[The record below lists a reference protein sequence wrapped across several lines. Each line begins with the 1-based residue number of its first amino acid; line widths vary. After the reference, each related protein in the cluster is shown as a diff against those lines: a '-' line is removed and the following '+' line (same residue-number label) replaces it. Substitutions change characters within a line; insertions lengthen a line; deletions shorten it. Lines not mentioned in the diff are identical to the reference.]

1 MARRKHIEDV
11 EIIEHFEK
19 YLQEKCSNNITLFKI
34 PRFGDYLRNN
44 GFPSVADT
52 TLRRNTGFR
61 EVLAERKAK
70 YDEEE
75 EEYRTVITYKTIDVD
90 SFMATNRTP
99 NAIRTGLSELNLYY
113 KKVAEAAL
121 EFKNS
126 VEEIKNEN
134 EKLQDETEKLK
145 EQIQQLLQKETSR
158 KALETENIKLRAL
171 IKSSVYPEIA
181 NELLKEEGILQS
193 KQQVITDEFM
203 ANNILTADSEINF
216 HSDITN
222 SKDDEGDIG
231 KPKKVVA
238 IKDLLDSRTNY

>member
-19 YLQEKCSNNITLFKI
+19 YLQEECSNNVSLFKI
-34 PRFGDYLRNN
+34 PRFGDYLRKN

-52 TLRRNTGFR
+52 TLRRNTSFR

-70 YDEEE
+70 YDEE

-121 EFKNS
+121 EFKN
-126 VEEIKNEN
+126 EN
-134 EKLQDETEKLK
+134 VKLQDENEELK

>member
-19 YLQEKCSNNITLFKI
+19 YLQEECSNNVSLFKI
-34 PRFGDYLRNN
+34 PRFGDYLRKN

-52 TLRRNTGFR
+52 TLRRNTSFR

-70 YDEEE
+70 YNEE

-121 EFKNS
+121 EFKN
-126 VEEIKNEN
+126 EN
-134 EKLQDETEKLK
+134 EKLQDENEELK

-193 KQQVITDEFM
+193 EQQVITDEFM
-203 ANNILTADSEINF
+203 VNNILTADSEINF
-216 HSDITN
+216 HSDTTN
-222 SKDDEGDIG
+222 SKDDKGDIR

-238 IKDLLDSRTNY
+238 IKDLLDSKTNY

>member
-19 YLQEKCSNNITLFKI
+19 YLQEECSNNVSLFKI
-34 PRFGDYLRNN
+34 PRFGDYLRKN

-52 TLRRNTGFR
+52 TLRRNNGFR
-61 EVLAERKAK
+61 ELLAERKAK
-70 YDEEE
+70 YEEEE

-121 EFKNS
+121 EFKN
-126 VEEIKNEN
+126 EN
-134 EKLQDETEKLK
+134 EKLQDENEELK

-193 KQQVITDEFM
+193 EQQVITDEFM

-216 HSDITN
+216 HSNITN
-222 SKDDEGDIG
+222 SKDDKGDIR

-238 IKDLLDSRTNY
+238 IKDLLDSKTNY

>member
-19 YLQEKCSNNITLFKI
+19 YLQEECSNNVTLFKI
-34 PRFGDYLRNN
+34 PRFGDYLRKN

-52 TLRRNTGFR
+52 TLRRNNGFR
-61 EVLAERKAK
+61 ELLAERKAK
-70 YDEEE
+70 YEEEE

-99 NAIRTGLSELNLYY
+99 NAIRTSLSELNLYY

-121 EFKNS
+121 EFKN
-126 VEEIKNEN
+126 EN
-134 EKLQDETEKLK
+134 EKLQDENEELK
-145 EQIQQLLQKETSR
+145 EQIQQLIQKETSR

-193 KQQVITDEFM
+193 EQQVITDEFM

-216 HSDITN
+216 HSNITN
-222 SKDDEGDIG
+222 SKDDKGDIR

-238 IKDLLDSRTNY
+238 IKDLLDSKTNY

>member
-1 MARRKHIEDV
+1 M
-11 EIIEHFEK
+11 
-19 YLQEKCSNNITLFKI
+19 QEECSNNVTLFKI
-34 PRFGDYLRNN
+34 PRFGDYLRKN

-52 TLRRNTGFR
+52 TLRRNNGFR
-61 EVLAERKAK
+61 ELLAERKAK
-70 YDEEE
+70 YEEEE

-121 EFKNS
+121 EFKN
-126 VEEIKNEN
+126 EN
-134 EKLQDETEKLK
+134 EKLQDENEELK

-193 KQQVITDEFM
+193 EQQVITDEFM

-216 HSDITN
+216 HSNITN
-222 SKDDEGDIG
+222 SKDDKGDIR

-238 IKDLLDSRTNY
+238 IKDLLDSKTNY

>member
-19 YLQEKCSNNITLFKI
+19 YLQEECSNNVTLFKI
-34 PRFGDYLRNN
+34 PRFGDYLRKN

-113 KKVAEAAL
+113 KKVAEVAL
-121 EFKNS
+121 EF
-126 VEEIKNEN
+126 KNEN
-134 EKLQDETEKLK
+134 EKLQDENEELK

-193 KQQVITDEFM
+193 EQQVITYKFM

-238 IKDLLDSRTNY
+238 IKDLLDSKTNY

>member
-19 YLQEKCSNNITLFKI
+19 YLQEECSNNVSLFKI
-34 PRFGDYLRNN
+34 PRFGDYLRKN

-61 EVLAERKAK
+61 EVLAERKVK

-75 EEYRTVITYKTIDVD
+75 EEYRTVITYKTIDVN

-121 EFKNS
+121 EFKN
-126 VEEIKNEN
+126 EN
-134 EKLQDETEKLK
+134 VKLQDENEELK

-193 KQQVITDEFM
+193 EQQVITDEFM
-203 ANNILTADSEINF
+203 VNNILTADSEINF
-216 HSDITN
+216 HSDTTN
-222 SKDDEGDIG
+222 SKDDKGDIR

-238 IKDLLDSRTNY
+238 IKDLLDSKTNY

>member
-19 YLQEKCSNNITLFKI
+19 YLQEECSNNVSLFKI
-34 PRFGDYLRNN
+34 PRFGDYLRKN

-52 TLRRNTGFR
+52 TLRRNTSFR

-70 YDEEE
+70 YDEE

-134 EKLQDETEKLK
+134 EK
-145 EQIQQLLQKETSR
+145 IQQLLQKETSR

>member
-19 YLQEKCSNNITLFKI
+19 YLQEECSNNITLFKI

-121 EFKNS
+121 EFKN
-126 VEEIKNEN
+126 EN
-134 EKLQDETEKLK
+134 VKLQDENEELK

-193 KQQVITDEFM
+193 EQQVITDEFM
-203 ANNILTADSEINF
+203 VNNILTADSEINF
-216 HSDITN
+216 HSDTTN
-222 SKDDEGDIG
+222 SKDDKGDIR

-238 IKDLLDSRTNY
+238 IKDLLDSKTNY

>member
-19 YLQEKCSNNITLFKI
+19 YLQEECSNNVTLFKI
-34 PRFGDYLRNN
+34 PRFGDYLRKN

-52 TLRRNTGFR
+52 TLRRNNGFR
-61 EVLAERKAK
+61 ELLAERKAK
-70 YDEEE
+70 YEEEE

-121 EFKNS
+121 EFKN
-126 VEEIKNEN
+126 EN
-134 EKLQDETEKLK
+134 VKLQDENEELK

-193 KQQVITDEFM
+193 EQQVITDEFM
-203 ANNILTADSEINF
+203 VNNILTADSEINF
-216 HSDITN
+216 HSDTTN
-222 SKDDEGDIG
+222 SKDDKGDIR

-238 IKDLLDSRTNY
+238 IKDLLDSKTNY

>member
-19 YLQEKCSNNITLFKI
+19 YLQEECSNNVTLFKI
-34 PRFGDYLRNN
+34 PRFGDYLRKN

-121 EFKNS
+121 EFKN
-126 VEEIKNEN
+126 EN
-134 EKLQDETEKLK
+134 EKLQDENEELK

-193 KQQVITDEFM
+193 EQQVITYKFM

-238 IKDLLDSRTNY
+238 IKDLLDSKTNY

>member
-1 MARRKHIEDV
+1 MARRKHREDV

-19 YLQEKCSNNITLFKI
+19 YLQEECSNNVTLFKI
-34 PRFGDYLRNN
+34 PRFGDYLRKN

-121 EFKNS
+121 EFKN
-126 VEEIKNEN
+126 EN

-145 EQIQQLLQKETSR
+145 EQIQQLIQKETSR

-193 KQQVITDEFM
+193 EQQVITDEFM

-238 IKDLLDSRTNY
+238 IKDLLDSKTNY

>member
-19 YLQEKCSNNITLFKI
+19 YLQEECSNNVSLFKI
-34 PRFGDYLRNN
+34 PRFGDYLRKN
-44 GFPSVADT
+44 GFPTVADT
-52 TLRRNTGFR
+52 TLRRNTSFR

-70 YDEEE
+70 YDEE

-121 EFKNS
+121 EFKN
-126 VEEIKNEN
+126 EN
-134 EKLQDETEKLK
+134 VKLQDENEELK

-193 KQQVITDEFM
+193 EQQVITDEFM
-203 ANNILTADSEINF
+203 VNNILTADSEINF
-216 HSDITN
+216 HSDTTN
-222 SKDDEGDIG
+222 SKDDKGDIR

-238 IKDLLDSRTNY
+238 IKDLLDSKTNY

>member
-19 YLQEKCSNNITLFKI
+19 YLQEECSNNVSLFKI
-34 PRFGDYLRNN
+34 PRFGDYLRKN

-52 TLRRNTGFR
+52 TLRRNTSFR

-70 YDEEE
+70 YDEE

-121 EFKNS
+121 EFKN
-126 VEEIKNEN
+126 EN
-134 EKLQDETEKLK
+134 VKLQDENEELK

-193 KQQVITDEFM
+193 EQQVITNEFM
-203 ANNILTADSEINF
+203 VNNILTADSEINF
-216 HSDITN
+216 HSDTTN
-222 SKDDEGDIG
+222 SKDDKGDIR

-238 IKDLLDSRTNY
+238 IKDLLDSKTNY

>member
-19 YLQEKCSNNITLFKI
+19 YLQEECSNNVTLFKI
-34 PRFGDYLRNN
+34 PRFGDYLRKN

-121 EFKNS
+121 EFKN
-126 VEEIKNEN
+126 EN
-134 EKLQDETEKLK
+134 EKLQDENEELK

-193 KQQVITDEFM
+193 EQQVITYEFM

-238 IKDLLDSRTNY
+238 IKDLLDSKTNY

>member
-52 TLRRNTGFR
+52 TLRRNTSFR

-70 YDEEE
+70 YDEE

-121 EFKNS
+121 EFKN
-126 VEEIKNEN
+126 EN
-134 EKLQDETEKLK
+134 VKLQDENEELK

-158 KALETENIKLRAL
+158 KVLETENIKLRAL

-193 KQQVITDEFM
+193 EQQVITDEFM
-203 ANNILTADSEINF
+203 VNNILTADSEINF
-216 HSDITN
+216 HSDTTN
-222 SKDDEGDIG
+222 SKDDKGDIR

-238 IKDLLDSRTNY
+238 IKDLLDSKTNY

>member
-19 YLQEKCSNNITLFKI
+19 YLQEECSNNVTLFKI
-34 PRFGDYLRNN
+34 PRFGDYLRKN

-52 TLRRNTGFR
+52 TLRRNNSFR
-61 EVLAERKAK
+61 ELLAERKAK
-70 YDEEE
+70 YEEEE

-121 EFKNS
+121 EFKN
-126 VEEIKNEN
+126 EN
-134 EKLQDETEKLK
+134 EKLQDENEELK

-193 KQQVITDEFM
+193 EQQVITDEFM

-216 HSDITN
+216 HSNITN
-222 SKDDEGDIG
+222 SKDDKGDIR

-238 IKDLLDSRTNY
+238 IKDLLDSKTNY

>member
-19 YLQEKCSNNITLFKI
+19 YLQEECSNNVSLFKI
-34 PRFGDYLRNN
+34 PRFGDYLRKN

-52 TLRRNTGFR
+52 TLRRNTSFR

-70 YDEEE
+70 YNEE

-121 EFKNS
+121 EFKN
-126 VEEIKNEN
+126 EN
-134 EKLQDETEKLK
+134 VKLQDENEELK

-193 KQQVITDEFM
+193 EQQVITDEFM
-203 ANNILTADSEINF
+203 VNNILTADSEINF
-216 HSDITN
+216 HSDTTN
-222 SKDDEGDIG
+222 SKDDKGDIR

-238 IKDLLDSRTNY
+238 IKDLLDSKTNY

>member
-19 YLQEKCSNNITLFKI
+19 YLQEECSNNVTLFKI
-34 PRFGDYLRNN
+34 PRFGDYLRKN

-52 TLRRNTGFR
+52 TLRRNNGFR
-61 EVLAERKAK
+61 ELLAERKAK
-70 YDEEE
+70 YEEEE

-121 EFKNS
+121 EFKN
-126 VEEIKNEN
+126 EN
-134 EKLQDETEKLK
+134 EKLQDENEELK

-158 KALETENIKLRAL
+158 KALETENTKLRAL

-193 KQQVITDEFM
+193 EQQVITDEFM

-216 HSDITN
+216 HSNITN
-222 SKDDEGDIG
+222 SKDDKGDIR

-238 IKDLLDSRTNY
+238 IKDLLDSKTNY

>member
-19 YLQEKCSNNITLFKI
+19 YLQEECSNNVTLFKI
-34 PRFGDYLRNN
+34 PRFGDYLRKN

-52 TLRRNTGFR
+52 TLRRNNGFR
-61 EVLAERKAK
+61 ELLAERKAK
-70 YDEEE
+70 YEEEE
-75 EEYRTVITYKTIDVD
+75 EEYRTVIAYKTIDVD

-121 EFKNS
+121 EFKN
-126 VEEIKNEN
+126 EN
-134 EKLQDETEKLK
+134 EKLQDENEELK

-193 KQQVITDEFM
+193 EQQVITDEFM

-216 HSDITN
+216 HSNITN
-222 SKDDEGDIG
+222 SKDDKGDIR

-238 IKDLLDSRTNY
+238 IKDLLDSKTNY

>member
-19 YLQEKCSNNITLFKI
+19 YLQEECSNNVSLFKI
-34 PRFGDYLRNN
+34 PRFGDYLRKN

-121 EFKNS
+121 EFKN
-126 VEEIKNEN
+126 EN

-145 EQIQQLLQKETSR
+145 EQIQQLIQKETSR

-193 KQQVITDEFM
+193 EQQVITDEFM
-203 ANNILTADSEINF
+203 ANNILTADLEINF
-216 HSDITN
+216 HSNITN
-222 SKDDEGDIG
+222 SKNDKGDIR

-238 IKDLLDSRTNY
+238 IKDLLDSKTNY

>member
-19 YLQEKCSNNITLFKI
+19 YLQEECSNNVSLFKI
-34 PRFGDYLRNN
+34 PRFGDYLRKN

-113 KKVAEAAL
+113 KKVAETAL
-121 EFKNS
+121 EF
-126 VEEIKNEN
+126 KNEN

-145 EQIQQLLQKETSR
+145 EQIQQLIQKETSR

-193 KQQVITDEFM
+193 EQQVITDEFM
-203 ANNILTADSEINF
+203 ANNILTANSEINF

-222 SKDDEGDIG
+222 SKDDEGDIE

-238 IKDLLDSRTNY
+238 IKDLLDSKTNY

>member
-19 YLQEKCSNNITLFKI
+19 YLQEECSNDVTLFKI
-34 PRFGDYLRNN
+34 PRFGDYLRKN

-121 EFKNS
+121 EFKN
-126 VEEIKNEN
+126 EN
-134 EKLQDETEKLK
+134 EKLQDENEELK
-145 EQIQQLLQKETSR
+145 EHMQQLLQKETSR

-193 KQQVITDEFM
+193 EQQVITYEFM

-222 SKDDEGDIG
+222 CKDDEGDIR

-238 IKDLLDSRTNY
+238 IKDLLDSKTNY

>member
-19 YLQEKCSNNITLFKI
+19 YLQEECSNNVSLFKI
-34 PRFGDYLRNN
+34 PRFGDYLRKN

-52 TLRRNTGFR
+52 TLRRNTSFR

-75 EEYRTVITYKTIDVD
+75 EYRTVITYKTIDID

-121 EFKNS
+121 EFKN
-126 VEEIKNEN
+126 EN
-134 EKLQDETEKLK
+134 VKLQDENEELK

-193 KQQVITDEFM
+193 EQQVITDEFM
-203 ANNILTADSEINF
+203 VNNILTADSEINF
-216 HSDITN
+216 HSDTTN
-222 SKDDEGDIG
+222 SKDDKGDIR

-238 IKDLLDSRTNY
+238 IKDLLDSKTNY

>member
-19 YLQEKCSNNITLFKI
+19 YLQEECSNNITLFKI

-113 KKVAEAAL
+113 KKVAESAI
-121 EFKNS
+121 EF
-126 VEEIKNEN
+126 KNEN
-134 EKLQDETEKLK
+134 EKLQDENEELK
-145 EQIQQLLQKETSR
+145 EHIQQLLQKETSR

-193 KQQVITDEFM
+193 EQQVITDEFM

-238 IKDLLDSRTNY
+238 IKDLLDSKTNY

>member
-121 EFKNS
+121 EFKN
-126 VEEIKNEN
+126 EN

-145 EQIQQLLQKETSR
+145 EQIQQLIQKETSR

>member
-19 YLQEKCSNNITLFKI
+19 YLQEECSNNVSLFKI
-34 PRFGDYLRNN
+34 PRFGDYLRKN

-52 TLRRNTGFR
+52 TLRRNTSFR

-70 YDEEE
+70 YDEE

-99 NAIRTGLSELNLYY
+99 NAIRTGLSELILYY

-121 EFKNS
+121 EFKN
-126 VEEIKNEN
+126 EN
-134 EKLQDETEKLK
+134 VKLQDENEELK

-193 KQQVITDEFM
+193 EQQVITDEFM
-203 ANNILTADSEINF
+203 VNNILTADSEINF
-216 HSDITN
+216 HSDTTN
-222 SKDDEGDIG
+222 SKDDKGDIR

-238 IKDLLDSRTNY
+238 IKDLLDSKTNY

>member
-19 YLQEKCSNNITLFKI
+19 YLQEECSNNVSLFKI
-34 PRFGDYLRNN
+34 PRFGDYLRKN

-52 TLRRNTGFR
+52 TLRRNTSFR

-70 YDEEE
+70 YDEE

-121 EFKNS
+121 EFKN
-126 VEEIKNEN
+126 EN
-134 EKLQDETEKLK
+134 EKLQDENEELK

-193 KQQVITDEFM
+193 EQQVITDEFM

-216 HSDITN
+216 HSDTTN
-222 SKDDEGDIG
+222 SKDDKGDIR

-238 IKDLLDSRTNY
+238 IKDLLDSKTNY

>member
-19 YLQEKCSNNITLFKI
+19 YLQEECSNNVTLFKI
-34 PRFGDYLRNN
+34 PRFGDYLRKN

-121 EFKNS
+121 EFKN
-126 VEEIKNEN
+126 EN

-145 EQIQQLLQKETSR
+145 EQIQQLIQKETSR

-171 IKSSVYPEIA
+171 IKSIVYPEIA

-193 KQQVITDEFM
+193 EQQVITDEFM

-238 IKDLLDSRTNY
+238 IKDLLDSKTNY

>member
-19 YLQEKCSNNITLFKI
+19 YLQEECSNNVTLFKI
-34 PRFGDYLRNN
+34 PRFGDYLRKN

-52 TLRRNTGFR
+52 TLRRNNGFR
-61 EVLAERKAK
+61 ELLAERKAK
-70 YDEEE
+70 YEEEE

-121 EFKNS
+121 EFKN
-126 VEEIKNEN
+126 EN
-134 EKLQDETEKLK
+134 EKLQDENEELK

-193 KQQVITDEFM
+193 EQQVITDEFM

-216 HSDITN
+216 HSNITN
-222 SKDDEGDIG
+222 SKDDKGDIR
-231 KPKKVVA
+231 KPKKVVT
-238 IKDLLDSRTNY
+238 IKDLLDSKTNY

>member
-19 YLQEKCSNNITLFKI
+19 YLQEECSNNVSLFKI
-34 PRFGDYLRNN
+34 PRFGDYLRKN

-75 EEYRTVITYKTIDVD
+75 EEYRTVITYKTIDVN

-121 EFKNS
+121 EFKN
-126 VEEIKNEN
+126 EN
-134 EKLQDETEKLK
+134 VKLQDENEELK

-193 KQQVITDEFM
+193 EQQVITDEFM
-203 ANNILTADSEINF
+203 VNNILTADSEINF
-216 HSDITN
+216 HSDTTN
-222 SKDDEGDIG
+222 SKDDKGDIR

-238 IKDLLDSRTNY
+238 IKDLLDSKTNY

>member
-75 EEYRTVITYKTIDVD
+75 EEYRTVITYKTIDVN

-121 EFKNS
+121 EFKN
-126 VEEIKNEN
+126 EN
-134 EKLQDETEKLK
+134 VKLQDENEELK

-181 NELLKEEGILQS
+181 NELLKVEGILQS
-193 KQQVITDEFM
+193 EQQVITDEFM
-203 ANNILTADSEINF
+203 VNNILTADSEINF
-216 HSDITN
+216 HSDTTN
-222 SKDDEGDIG
+222 SKDDKGDIR

-238 IKDLLDSRTNY
+238 IKDLLDSKTNY

>member
-19 YLQEKCSNNITLFKI
+19 YLQEECSNNVSLFKI
-34 PRFGDYLRNN
+34 PRFGDYLRKN

-52 TLRRNTGFR
+52 TLRRNTSFR

-75 EEYRTVITYKTIDVD
+75 EYRTFITYKTIDVD

-121 EFKNS
+121 EFKN
-126 VEEIKNEN
+126 EN
-134 EKLQDETEKLK
+134 VKLQDENEELK

-193 KQQVITDEFM
+193 EQQVITDEFM
-203 ANNILTADSEINF
+203 VNNILTADSEINF
-216 HSDITN
+216 HSDTTN
-222 SKDDEGDIG
+222 SKDDKGDIR

-238 IKDLLDSRTNY
+238 IKDLLDSKTNY

>member
-19 YLQEKCSNNITLFKI
+19 YLQEECSNNVSLFKI
-34 PRFGDYLRNN
+34 PRFGDYLRKN

-52 TLRRNTGFR
+52 TLRRNNGFR
-61 EVLAERKAK
+61 ELLAERKAK
-70 YDEEE
+70 YEEEE

-121 EFKNS
+121 EFKN
-126 VEEIKNEN
+126 EN

-145 EQIQQLLQKETSR
+145 EQIQQLIQKETSR

-193 KQQVITDEFM
+193 EQQVITDEFM

-216 HSDITN
+216 HSNITN
-222 SKDDEGDIG
+222 SKDDKGDIR

-238 IKDLLDSRTNY
+238 IKDLLDSKTNY

>member
-19 YLQEKCSNNITLFKI
+19 YLQEECSNNVSLFKI
-34 PRFGDYLRNN
+34 PRFGDYLRKN

-121 EFKNS
+121 EFKN
-126 VEEIKNEN
+126 EN

-145 EQIQQLLQKETSR
+145 EQIQQLIQKETSR

-193 KQQVITDEFM
+193 EQQVITDEFM
-203 ANNILTADSEINF
+203 VNNILTADSEINF
-216 HSDITN
+216 HSDTTN
-222 SKDDEGDIG
+222 SKDDKGDIR

-238 IKDLLDSRTNY
+238 IKDLLDSKTNY

>member
-1 MARRKHIEDV
+1 MVRRKHIEDV

-19 YLQEKCSNNITLFKI
+19 YLQEECSNNVSLFKI
-34 PRFGDYLRNN
+34 PRFGDYLRKN

-52 TLRRNTGFR
+52 TLRRNTSFR

-70 YDEEE
+70 YDEE

-121 EFKNS
+121 EFKN
-126 VEEIKNEN
+126 EN
-134 EKLQDETEKLK
+134 VKLQDENEELK

-193 KQQVITDEFM
+193 EQQVITDEFM
-203 ANNILTADSEINF
+203 VNNILTADSEINF
-216 HSDITN
+216 HSDTTN
-222 SKDDEGDIG
+222 SKDDKGDIR

-238 IKDLLDSRTNY
+238 IKDLLDSKTNY

>member
-19 YLQEKCSNNITLFKI
+19 YLQEECSNNVSLFKI
-34 PRFGDYLRNN
+34 PRFGDYLRKN

-52 TLRRNTGFR
+52 TLRRNTSFR

-70 YDEEE
+70 YDEE

-99 NAIRTGLSELNLYY
+99 KAIRTGLSELNLYY

-121 EFKNS
+121 EFKN
-126 VEEIKNEN
+126 EN
-134 EKLQDETEKLK
+134 VKLQDENEELK
-145 EQIQQLLQKETSR
+145 EQIQQLLQKDTSR
-158 KALETENIKLRAL
+158 KALETENINLRAL

-193 KQQVITDEFM
+193 EQQVITDEFM
-203 ANNILTADSEINF
+203 VNNILTADSEINF
-216 HSDITN
+216 HSDTTN
-222 SKDDEGDIG
+222 SKDDKGDIR

-238 IKDLLDSRTNY
+238 IKDLLDSKTNY

>member
-19 YLQEKCSNNITLFKI
+19 YLQEECSNNVTLFKI
-34 PRFGDYLRNN
+34 PRFGDYLRKN

-121 EFKNS
+121 EFKN
-126 VEEIKNEN
+126 EN

-145 EQIQQLLQKETSR
+145 EQIQQLSQKETSR

-171 IKSSVYPEIA
+171 IKLSVYPEIA

-193 KQQVITDEFM
+193 EQQVITDEFM

-238 IKDLLDSRTNY
+238 IKDLLDSKTNY

>member
-19 YLQEKCSNNITLFKI
+19 YLQEECSNNVTLFKI
-34 PRFGDYLRNN
+34 PRFGDYLRKN

-52 TLRRNTGFR
+52 TLRRNNGFR
-61 EVLAERKAK
+61 ELLAERKAK
-70 YDEEE
+70 YEEEE

-121 EFKNS
+121 EFKN
-126 VEEIKNEN
+126 EN
-134 EKLQDETEKLK
+134 EKLQDDNEELK
-145 EQIQQLLQKETSR
+145 EQIQQLIQKETSR

-193 KQQVITDEFM
+193 EQQVITDEFM

-216 HSDITN
+216 HSNITN
-222 SKDDEGDIG
+222 SKDDKGDIR

-238 IKDLLDSRTNY
+238 IKDLLDSKTNY